1 LALILIK
8 DHFNSMAGHSH
19 FKNMMHRKGR
29 ADKIRSKLFT
39 KLSREITV
47 SAKLG
52 TPDPE
57 MNPRLRAAIQAAR
70 AANMPKDNIE
80 RAIKKSQGNID
91 NSYEFS
97 RYEGF
102 GPGRTGVIIEVL
114 TDNKNRSVSNIRTIF
129 QKFGGTLGET
139 GSVSY
144 QFEQIGQ
151 IKIKKELMSA
161 NDALELAINSGAED
175 CVTTDLHHEINCKK
189 EEFNSVREQIEKKI
203 KDLSFAGL
211 IWNPLSKVNLD
222 KETFAKV
229 VNFLEQIEDDD
240 DVQNVFT
247 NFEVDEKLL
256 EGAN

>member
-1 LALILIK
+1 
-8 DHFNSMAGHSH
+8 MAGHSH

-29 ADKIRSKLFT
+29 VDKMRSKLFT

-52 TPDPE
+52 APEPD
-57 MNPRLRAAIQAAR
+57 MNPRLRAAVQAAR
-70 AANMPKDNIE
+70 AANMPKDNVE

-91 NSYEFS
+91 NTYEFS

-151 IKIKKELMSA
+151 IKIKKELMNS
-161 NDALELAINSGAED
+161 NDALELAINAGADD
-175 CVTTDLHHEINCKK
+175 CVTTDLYHEINCKK
-189 EEFNSVREQIEKKI
+189 ENFNSVREEIEKKI
-203 KDLSFAGL
+203 KDLSFVGL
-211 IWNPLSKVNLD
+211 VWNPLIKVNLD
-222 KETFAKV
+222 KETFSKII
-229 VNFLEQIEDDD
+229 NFLEQIEDDD
-240 DVQNVFT
+240 DVQNVYT
-247 NFEVDEKLL
+247 NFEVDEKIL

>member
-1 LALILIK
+1 
-8 DHFNSMAGHSH
+8 MAGHSH

-39 KLSREITV
+39 KISREITV

-57 MNPRLRAAIQAAR
+57 MNPRLRAAVQVAR

-161 NDALELAINSGAED
+161 NDALELAINAGAED

-203 KDLSFAGL
+203 KDLNFAGL

-229 VNFLEQIEDDD
+229 VNFLDQIEDDD

>member
-1 LALILIK
+1 
-8 DHFNSMAGHSH
+8 
-19 FKNMMHRKGR
+19 
-29 ADKIRSKLFT
+29 
-39 KLSREITV
+39 
-47 SAKLG
+47 
-52 TPDPE
+52 
-57 MNPRLRAAIQAAR
+57 
-70 AANMPKDNIE
+70 MPKDNIE

-151 IKIKKELMSA
+151 IKIKKELMST
-161 NDALELAINSGAED
+161 NDALEIAINSGAED

-222 KETFAKV
+222 KEAFTKV

>member
-1 LALILIK
+1 
-8 DHFNSMAGHSH
+8 MAGHSH

-39 KLSREITV
+39 KISREITV

-57 MNPRLRAAIQAAR
+57 MNPRLRAAVQVAR

-151 IKIKKELMSA
+151 IKIKKELMST
-161 NDALELAINSGAED
+161 NDALEIAINSGAED

-222 KETFAKV
+222 KEAFTKV

>member
-1 LALILIK
+1 
-8 DHFNSMAGHSH
+8 MAGHSH

-29 ADKIRSKLFT
+29 ADKIRSKMFT

-57 MNPRLRAAIQAAR
+57 MNPRLRAAVQTAR

-161 NDALELAINSGAED
+161 NDALELAINAGAED

>member
-1 LALILIK
+1 
-8 DHFNSMAGHSH
+8 MAGHSH

-39 KLSREITV
+39 KISREITV

-57 MNPRLRAAIQAAR
+57 MNPRLRAAVQLAR

-151 IKIKKELMSA
+151 IKIKKELMST
-161 NDALELAINSGAED
+161 NDALELAINAGAED
-175 CVTTDLHHEINCKK
+175 CVSTDLHHEINCKK

-203 KDLSFAGL
+203 KDLNFAGL
-211 IWNPLSKVNLD
+211 IWNPLSKVNLG

-229 VNFLEQIEDDD
+229 VNFLDQIEDDD

>member
-1 LALILIK
+1 
-8 DHFNSMAGHSH
+8 MAGHSH

-39 KLSREITV
+39 KISREITV

-57 MNPRLRAAIQAAR
+57 MNPRLRAAVQVAR

-129 QKFGGTLGET
+129 QKFGGILGET

-151 IKIKKELMSA
+151 IKIKKELMSV
-161 NDALELAINSGAED
+161 NDVLELAINAGAED
-175 CVTTDLHHEINCKK
+175 CVSTDLHHEINCKK

-203 KDLSFAGL
+203 KDLNFAGL

-229 VNFLEQIEDDD
+229 VNFLDQIEDDD

>member
-1 LALILIK
+1 
-8 DHFNSMAGHSH
+8 MAGHSH

-57 MNPRLRAAIQAAR
+57 MNPRLRAAVQAAR

-161 NDALELAINSGAED
+161 NDALELAINAGAED

-203 KDLSFAGL
+203 KDLNFAGL

-229 VNFLEQIEDDD
+229 VNFLDQIEDDD

>member
-1 LALILIK
+1 
-8 DHFNSMAGHSH
+8 MAGHSH

-151 IKIKKELMSA
+151 IKIKKELMST
-161 NDALELAINSGAED
+161 NDALEIAINSGAED

-222 KETFAKV
+222 KEAFTKV
-229 VNFLEQIEDDD
+229 INFLEQIEDDD

-256 EGAN
+256 EGEN

>member
-1 LALILIK
+1 
-8 DHFNSMAGHSH
+8 MAGHSH

-57 MNPRLRAAIQAAR
+57 MNPRLRAAVQAAR

-144 QFEQIGQ
+144 EFEQIGQ
-151 IKIKKELMSA
+151 IKIKKELMST
-161 NDALELAINSGAED
+161 NDALELAINAGAED
-175 CVTTDLHHEINCKK
+175 CITTDLHHEINCKK

-211 IWNPLSKVNLD
+211 VWNPLSKVNLD
-222 KETFAKV
+222 RETFVKV

-256 EGAN
+256 EGVN

>member
-1 LALILIK
+1 
-8 DHFNSMAGHSH
+8 MAGHSH

-57 MNPRLRAAIQAAR
+57 MNPRLRAAVQAAR

-222 KETFAKV
+222 KETFTKV
-229 VNFLEQIEDDD
+229 VNFLEQIEYDD

>member
-1 LALILIK
+1 VLILIK

-29 ADKIRSKLFT
+29 ADKIRSKIFT

-57 MNPRLRAAIQAAR
+57 MNPRLRAAVQTAR

-151 IKIKKELMSA
+151 IKIKKELMST
-161 NDALELAINSGAED
+161 NDALELAINAGAED
-175 CVTTDLHHEINCKK
+175 CVTTDIHHEINCKK

-211 IWNPLSKVNLD
+211 IWSPLSKVNLD

>member
-1 LALILIK
+1 
-8 DHFNSMAGHSH
+8 MAGHSH

-57 MNPRLRAAIQAAR
+57 MNPRLRAAVQAAR

-175 CVTTDLHHEINCKK
+175 CVTSDLHHEINCKK

-222 KETFAKV
+222 KETFTKV

>member
-1 LALILIK
+1 
-8 DHFNSMAGHSH
+8 MAGHSH

-57 MNPRLRAAIQAAR
+57 MNPRLRAAVQAAR

-151 IKIKKELMSA
+151 IKIKKELMST
-161 NDALELAINSGAED
+161 NDALELAINAGAED
-175 CVTTDLHHEINCKK
+175 CITTDLYYEINCKK

-211 IWNPLSKVNLD
+211 VWNPLSKVNLD
-222 KETFAKV
+222 KETFVKV

-256 EGAN
+256 EGVN

>member
-1 LALILIK
+1 
-8 DHFNSMAGHSH
+8 MAGHSH

-39 KLSREITV
+39 KISREITV

-57 MNPRLRAAIQAAR
+57 MNPRLRAAVQLAR

-129 QKFGGTLGET
+129 QKFGGILGET

-151 IKIKKELMSA
+151 IKIKKELMST
-161 NDALELAINSGAED
+161 NDALELAINAGAED
-175 CVTTDLHHEINCKK
+175 CVTTDLYHEINCKK

-203 KDLSFAGL
+203 KDLNFAGL

-229 VNFLEQIEDDD
+229 VNFLDQIEDDD

>member
-1 LALILIK
+1 
-8 DHFNSMAGHSH
+8 MAGHSH

-39 KLSREITV
+39 KISREITV

-57 MNPRLRAAIQAAR
+57 MNPRLRAAVQAAR

-151 IKIKKELMSA
+151 IKIKKELMST
-161 NDALELAINSGAED
+161 NDALELAINAGAED

-222 KETFAKV
+222 KETFTKV

>member
-1 LALILIK
+1 
-8 DHFNSMAGHSH
+8 MAGHSH

-57 MNPRLRAAIQAAR
+57 MNPRLRAAVQAAR

-151 IKIKKELMSA
+151 IKIKKELMSQ
-161 NDALELAINSGAED
+161 NDALELAINTGAED

-189 EEFNSVREQIEKKI
+189 EEFNSVREEIEKKI

-222 KETFAKV
+222 KETFDKV

>member
-1 LALILIK
+1 
-8 DHFNSMAGHSH
+8 
-19 FKNMMHRKGR
+19 
-29 ADKIRSKLFT
+29 LFT
-39 KLSREITV
+39 KISREITV

-57 MNPRLRAAIQAAR
+57 MNPRLRAAVQLAR

-129 QKFGGTLGET
+129 QKFGGILGET

-161 NDALELAINSGAED
+161 NDALELAINAGAED

-203 KDLSFAGL
+203 KDLNFAGL

-222 KETFAKV
+222 KETFDKV
-229 VNFLEQIEDDD
+229 VNFLDQIEDDD

>member
-1 LALILIK
+1 
-8 DHFNSMAGHSH
+8 
-19 FKNMMHRKGR
+19 
-29 ADKIRSKLFT
+29 
-39 KLSREITV
+39 
-47 SAKLG
+47 
-52 TPDPE
+52 
-57 MNPRLRAAIQAAR
+57 LRAAIQAAR

-151 IKIKKELMSA
+151 IKIKKELMNT
-161 NDALELAINSGAED
+161 NDALEIAINSGAED

-222 KETFAKV
+222 KEAFTKV

>member
-1 LALILIK
+1 
-8 DHFNSMAGHSH
+8 MAGHSH

-57 MNPRLRAAIQAAR
+57 MNPRLRAAVQAAR

-129 QKFGGTLGET
+129 QKFGGNLGET

-151 IKIKKELMSA
+151 IKIKKELMST
-161 NDALELAINSGAED
+161 NDALELAINAGAED
-175 CVTTDLHHEINCKK
+175 CITTDLHHEINCKK

-211 IWNPLSKVNLD
+211 VWNPLSKVNLD
-222 KETFAKV
+222 KETFTKV

-256 EGAN
+256 EGVN

>member
-1 LALILIK
+1 VLILIK
-8 DHFNSMAGHSH
+8 DHFNIMAGHSH

-57 MNPRLRAAIQAAR
+57 MNPRLRAAVQAAR

-91 NSYEFS
+91 NTYEFS

-102 GPGRTGVIIEVL
+102 GPGRTGVIVEVL

-129 QKFGGTLGET
+129 QKFGGTLSES

-161 NDALELAINSGAED
+161 NDALELAINAGAED
-175 CVTTDLHHEINCKK
+175 CVTTDLYHEINCKK
-189 EEFNSVREQIEKKI
+189 EEFNSVREEIEKKI
-203 KDLSFAGL
+203 KDFSFAGL

-222 KETFAKV
+222 KETFTKV
-229 VNFLEQIEDDD
+229 INFLDQIEDDD

>member
-1 LALILIK
+1 
-8 DHFNSMAGHSH
+8 MAGHSH

-39 KLSREITV
+39 KISREITV

-57 MNPRLRAAIQAAR
+57 MNPRLRAAVQVAR

-129 QKFGGTLGET
+129 QKFGGDLGET

-151 IKIKKELMSA
+151 IKIKKELMST
-161 NDALELAINSGAED
+161 NDALELAINAGAED

-203 KDLSFAGL
+203 KDLNFAGL

-229 VNFLEQIEDDD
+229 VNFLDQIEDDD

>member
-1 LALILIK
+1 
-8 DHFNSMAGHSH
+8 MAGHSH

-70 AANMPKDNIE
+70 SANMPKDNIE

-151 IKIKKELMSA
+151 IKIKKELMST
-161 NDALELAINSGAED
+161 NDALEIAINSGAED

-222 KETFAKV
+222 KEAFTKV

>member
-1 LALILIK
+1 
-8 DHFNSMAGHSH
+8 MAGHSH

-39 KLSREITV
+39 KISREITV

-57 MNPRLRAAIQAAR
+57 MNPRLRAAVQLAR

-129 QKFGGTLGET
+129 QKFGGILGET

-161 NDALELAINSGAED
+161 NDALELAINAGAED

-211 IWNPLSKVNLD
+211 IWSPLSKVNLD

>member
-1 LALILIK
+1 
-8 DHFNSMAGHSH
+8 MAGHSH

-39 KLSREITV
+39 KISREITV

-57 MNPRLRAAIQAAR
+57 MNSRLRAAVQVAR

-129 QKFGGTLGET
+129 QKFGGILGET

-151 IKIKKELMSA
+151 IKIKKDLMSV
-161 NDALELAINSGAED
+161 NDALELAINAGAED
-175 CVTTDLHHEINCKK
+175 CVSTDLHHEINCKK

-203 KDLSFAGL
+203 KDLNFAGL

-229 VNFLEQIEDDD
+229 VNFLDQIEDDD

>member
-1 LALILIK
+1 
-8 DHFNSMAGHSH
+8 MAGHSH

-39 KLSREITV
+39 KISREITV

-57 MNPRLRAAIQAAR
+57 MNPRLRAAVQVAR

-129 QKFGGTLGET
+129 QKFGGILGET

-161 NDALELAINSGAED
+161 NDALELAINAGAED

-203 KDLSFAGL
+203 KDLNFAGL
-211 IWNPLSKVNLD
+211 IWSPLSKVNLD

-229 VNFLEQIEDDD
+229 VNFLELIEDDD

>member
-1 LALILIK
+1 
-8 DHFNSMAGHSH
+8 MAGHSH

-52 TPDPE
+52 SPDPE
-57 MNPRLRAAIQAAR
+57 MNPRLRAAVQAAR

-129 QKFGGTLGET
+129 QKFGGILGET

-151 IKIKKELMSA
+151 IKIKKELMST
-161 NDALELAINSGAED
+161 NDALEIAINSGAED

-222 KETFAKV
+222 KEAFTKV

-256 EGAN
+256 EGVN

>member
-39 KLSREITV
+39 KISREITV

-57 MNPRLRAAIQAAR
+57 MNPRLRAAVQLAR

-129 QKFGGTLGET
+129 QKFGGILGET

-161 NDALELAINSGAED
+161 NDALELAINAGAED
-175 CVTTDLHHEINCKK
+175 CVSTDLHHEINCKK

-203 KDLSFAGL
+203 KDLNFAGL

-229 VNFLEQIEDDD
+229 VNFLDQIEDDD

>member
-1 LALILIK
+1 
-8 DHFNSMAGHSH
+8 MAGHSH

-29 ADKIRSKLFT
+29 AEKIRSKLFT
-39 KLSREITV
+39 KISRERTV

-57 MNPRLRAAIQAAR
+57 MNPRLRAAVQVAR

-129 QKFGGTLGET
+129 QKFGGNLGET

-151 IKIKKELMSA
+151 IKIKKELMST
-161 NDALELAINSGAED
+161 NDALELAINAGAED

-189 EEFNSVREQIEKKI
+189 EEFNFVREQIEKKI
-203 KDLSFAGL
+203 KDLNFAGL

-229 VNFLEQIEDDD
+229 VNFLDQIEDDD

>member
-1 LALILIK
+1 
-8 DHFNSMAGHSH
+8 
-19 FKNMMHRKGR
+19 MMHRKGR

-57 MNPRLRAAIQAAR
+57 MNPRLRAAVQAAR

-129 QKFGGTLGET
+129 QKFGGNLGET

-151 IKIKKELMSA
+151 IKIKKELMST
-161 NDALELAINSGAED
+161 NDALELAINAGAED
-175 CVTTDLHHEINCKK
+175 CITTDLHHEINCKK

-211 IWNPLSKVNLD
+211 VWNPLSKVNLD
-222 KETFAKV
+222 KETFTKV

-256 EGAN
+256 EGVN

>member
-1 LALILIK
+1 
-8 DHFNSMAGHSH
+8 MAGHSH

-39 KLSREITV
+39 KISREITV

-57 MNPRLRAAIQAAR
+57 MNPRLRAAVQVAR

-129 QKFGGTLGET
+129 QKFGGVLGET

-151 IKIKKELMSA
+151 IKIKKELMST
-161 NDALELAINSGAED
+161 NDALELAINAGAED
-175 CVTTDLHHEINCKK
+175 CVSTDLHHEINCKK
-189 EEFNSVREQIEKKI
+189 EEFNSVRDQIEKKI
-203 KDLSFAGL
+203 KDLNFAGL

-222 KETFAKV
+222 KETFTKV
-229 VNFLEQIEDDD
+229 VNFLDQIEDDD

>member
-1 LALILIK
+1 
-8 DHFNSMAGHSH
+8 MAGHSH

-151 IKIKKELMSA
+151 IKIKKELMST
-161 NDALELAINSGAED
+161 NDALEIAINSGAED

-211 IWNPLSKVNLD
+211 IWSPFSKVNLD

>member
-1 LALILIK
+1 
-8 DHFNSMAGHSH
+8 MAGHSH

-39 KLSREITV
+39 KISREITV

-57 MNPRLRAAIQAAR
+57 MNPRLRAAVQLAR

-129 QKFGGTLGET
+129 QKFGGILGET

-161 NDALELAINSGAED
+161 NDALELAINAGAED

-203 KDLSFAGL
+203 KDLNFAGL
-211 IWNPLSKVNLD
+211 IWNPLSKVNLE

-229 VNFLEQIEDDD
+229 VNFLDQIEDDD

>member
-1 LALILIK
+1 
-8 DHFNSMAGHSH
+8 MAGHSH

-52 TPDPE
+52 SPDPE
-57 MNPRLRAAIQAAR
+57 MNPRLRAAVQAAR

-129 QKFGGTLGET
+129 QKFGGILGET

-161 NDALELAINSGAED
+161 NDALELAINAGAED

-189 EEFNSVREQIEKKI
+189 EEFNFVREQIEKKI
-203 KDLSFAGL
+203 KDLNFAGL

-229 VNFLEQIEDDD
+229 VNFLDQIEDDD

>member
-1 LALILIK
+1 
-8 DHFNSMAGHSH
+8 MAGHSH

-39 KLSREITV
+39 KISREITV

-52 TPDPE
+52 TPNPE
-57 MNPRLRAAIQAAR
+57 MNPRLRAAVQVAR

-129 QKFGGTLGET
+129 QKFGGVLGET

-151 IKIKKELMSA
+151 IKIKKELMST
-161 NDALELAINSGAED
+161 NDALELAINAGAED

-203 KDLSFAGL
+203 KDLNFAGL

-229 VNFLEQIEDDD
+229 VNFLDQIEDDD

-256 EGAN
+256 EGVN

>member
-1 LALILIK
+1 
-8 DHFNSMAGHSH
+8 MAGHSH

-57 MNPRLRAAIQAAR
+57 MNPRLRAAVQAAR

-161 NDALELAINSGAED
+161 NDALELAINAGAQD
-175 CVTTDLHHEINCKK
+175 CVTTDLYHEINCKK
-189 EEFNSVREQIEKKI
+189 EEFNSVREEIEKKI

-222 KETFAKV
+222 KETFTKV
-229 VNFLEQIEDDD
+229 INFLEQIEDDD

-247 NFEVDEKLL
+247 NFEVDEKLI

>member
-1 LALILIK
+1 
-8 DHFNSMAGHSH
+8 MAGHSH

-39 KLSREITV
+39 KISREITV

-57 MNPRLRAAIQAAR
+57 MNPRLRAAVQLAR

-129 QKFGGTLGET
+129 QKFGGILGET

-151 IKIKKELMSA
+151 IKIKKELMST
-161 NDALELAINSGAED
+161 NDALELAINAGAED

-203 KDLSFAGL
+203 KDLNFAGL

-229 VNFLEQIEDDD
+229 VNFLDQIEDDD

>member
-1 LALILIK
+1 
-8 DHFNSMAGHSH
+8 MAGHSH

-29 ADKIRSKLFT
+29 VDKMRSKLFT

-52 TPDPE
+52 APEPD
-57 MNPRLRAAIQAAR
+57 MNPRLRAAVQAAR
-70 AANMPKDNIE
+70 AANMPKDNVE

-91 NSYEFS
+91 NTYEFS

-151 IKIKKELMSA
+151 IKIKKQLMNS
-161 NDALELAINSGAED
+161 NDALELAINAGADD
-175 CVTTDLHHEINCKK
+175 CITTDLYHEINCKK
-189 EEFNSVREQIEKKI
+189 ENFNSVREKIEKKI

-222 KETFAKV
+222 KETFNKV
-229 VNFLEQIEDDD
+229 INFLEQIEDDD
-240 DVQNVFT
+240 DVQNVYT
-247 NFEVDEKLL
+247 NFEVEEKIL
-256 EGAN
+256 EGMN